1 MSNSLRII
9 PLGGLGE
16 IGKNMMA
23 ICYQKDIIVID
34 CGLGFPSEDEYGV
47 DYAIPN
53 YKFLVENKNYIK
65 GIILTHGHEDHIGGI
80 NDFLNSISDLTILP
94 SIYGTKLTIGLVE
107 DKISRKLIDKVNLKV
122 IKPREKINLSSFKIE
137 FIKVC
142 HSIADSIGLSIETP
156 LGNIVHTGDFKFDPT
171 PIDGIITDYFKF
183 AEIGEK
189 GVLLLMSDST
199 NVTREGFTPSEREV
213 SSGLIN
219 AIGTAEGRVIV
230 TTFASN
236 IHRVQQIINI
246 SSRFNRKVAL
256 IGRSMEKVTKK
267 AIDLGYLRC
276 TDNIFINQNEI
287 ENYKDTELAI
297 LTTGSQGEPMSA
309 LTRIANE
316 QHWLKV
322 KKGDKIII
330 SAVPIP
336 GNEKMVF
343 NTINKLFALGAE
355 VVYESYN
362 QLHVSGHASQEELKL
377 MINLTKP
384 KYFVPIHG
392 ENRHLIH
399 HKDLAEKLNI
409 NKENIFVLNNG
420 DILEIN
426 KINAKVVGKV
436 PADRILVDRKGNFYL
451 KENILNERK
460 AISEDG
466 IIIVTVN
473 IINNQVLDK
482 PSIVSK
488 GFVDENLS
496 SKISIS
502 IKEKIEN
509 YLTQKANKDSN
520 IQDDISGIIKDYIIS
535 YTGRKPVISS
545 SVNILSI

>member
-1 MSNSLRII
+1 ML
-9 PLGGLGE
+9 
-16 IGKNMMA
+16 
-23 ICYQKDIIVID
+23 
-34 CGLGFPSEDEYGV
+34 V
-47 DYAIPN
+47 D
-53 YKFLVENKNYIK
+53 F
-65 GIILTHGHEDHIGGI
+65 
-80 NDFLNSISDLTILP
+80 
-94 SIYGTKLTIGLVE
+94 GLV
-107 DKISRKLIDKVNLKV
+107 
-122 IKPREKINLSSFKIE
+122 
-137 FIKVC
+137 
-142 HSIADSIGLSIETP
+142 
-156 LGNIVHTGDFKFDPT
+156 
-171 PIDGIITDYFKF
+171 
-183 AEIGEK
+183 
-189 GVLLLMSDST
+189 
-199 NVTREGFTPSEREV
+199 
-213 SSGLIN
+213 
-219 AIGTAEGRVIV
+219 
-230 TTFASN
+230 
-236 IHRVQQIINI
+236 
-246 SSRFNRKVAL
+246 RFLTKVA
-256 IGRSMEKVTKK
+256 EKSPR
-267 AIDLGYLRC
+267 GLRLVLFKEKN
-276 TDNIFINQNEI
+276 T
-287 ENYKDTELAI
+287 
-297 LTTGSQGEPMSA
+297 
-309 LTRIANE
+309 
-316 QHWLKV
+316 
-322 KKGDKIII
+322 
-330 SAVPIP
+330 

>member
-34 CGLGFPSEDEYGV
+34 CGLGFPLEDEYGV

-276 TDNIFINQNEI
+276 PDNIFINQNEI

-488 GFVDENLS
+488 GFVDENLP
-496 SKISIS
+496 SKISIY